1 MLVTVKKVF
10 EDAAAVYYENGQG
23 SFQNYD
29 SILNLRP
36 VLRNLATTKKHYTY
50 NMKILV
56 KKNCILNIR

>member
-23 SFQNYD
+23 SFQNHD

-36 VLRNLATTKKHYTY
+36 VLRNLR
-50 NMKILV
+50 ILQPQR
-56 KKNCILNIR
+56 NTIHII